1 MDPHL
6 YLPQF
11 FYVHRTKF
19 ALLAVFYC
27 SQVIGAVLQA
37 SLCYMI
43 EFMICSFFNPSC
55 LLRQFIIDVLSQDS
69 VLTQHYMPF
78 YYIEEAEH

>member
-11 FYVHRTKF
+11 FHVHRTKF

-27 SQVIGAVLQA
+27 SQVIGAVLHA

-43 EFMICSFFNPSC
+43 EFMMCSFFNPSC
-55 LLRQFIIDVLSQDS
+55 LLRQFNIDVLSQDS
-69 VLTQHYMPF
+69 VLTQYYVPF